1 MSIAKKIL
9 STVVALPAIL
19 FVVMGLRWLVNPGGI
34 APELG
39 LTIESGVGLSTQIGD
54 LSAFFL
60 TIGLCIL
67 TALVTGRRTWYYP
80 PIVLLLITAVGRIVA
95 WLVHDAALA
104 LSLIAPEIVIAILLL
119 VAAKILPEKD

>member
-1 MSIAKKIL
+1 MWIAKKIL

-67 TALVTGRRTWYYP
+67 TALVTGRRTWFYP

-104 LSLIAPEIVIAILLL
+104 LSLIAPEIVIAMLLL

>member
-1 MSIAKKIL
+1 VWIAKKIL

-67 TALVTGRRTWYYP
+67 TALVTGRRTWFYP

-104 LSLIAPEIVIAILLL
+104 LSLIAPEIVIAMLLL